1 MAAPFEFYFDFSSP
15 YGYFASTQIDALAA
29 EFGREARWRPILL
42 GPMFKQMSVAPI
54 VEVPLKGR
62 YALRDFA
69 RTAALFAIR
78 YKHPARFP
86 ISTVSAA
93 RAMIWIEQNAG
104 EAKAKEF
111 AHGVYRAYFAEQQDI
126 GDLEVVKNV
135 AGETD
140 IDAQLMADGIQREDI
155 KSALKNQVRAAME
168 RGVFGSPFVFV
179 DEEPFWGFDR
189 FAYIR
194 KWLAIRHQAG
204 EPASPVQTPPN
215 LRTPR
220 QSEQ

>member
-29 EFGREARWRPILL
+29 EFNREARWRPILL

-62 YALRDFA
+62 YALHDFA
-69 RTAALFAIR
+69 RTAVLFSIP
-78 YKHPARFP
+78 YTHPIRFP

-93 RAMIWIEQNAG
+93 RAMLWIEQNEG

-111 AHGVYRAYFAEQQDI
+111 ARRVYRAYFAERQDI
-126 GDLEVVKNV
+126 GNLEVVKNL
-135 AGETD
+135 ASETQV
-140 IDAQLMADGIQREDI
+140 DAQLLAGGIQREDI
-155 KSALKNQVRAAME
+155 KDALRNQVQTAME

-189 FAYIR
+189 FGYIR
-194 KWLAIRHQAG
+194 KWLAIPRQAAG
-204 EPASPVQTPPN
+204 PDSPVQTPPAA
-215 LRTPR
+215 RTPR
-220 QSEQ
+220 QSGQ